1 MPSNR
6 KLVLANP
13 SFKGLLHMIRLYTE
27 DIVSCRIRRLVI
39 IFTREHLMC
48 EATGVLIARL
58 IGELG
63 FVHDKSGPEFTQL
76 TKDIPSGRPTFSLV
90 QLPRDS
96 VFRPVI

>member
-1 MPSNR
+1 
-6 KLVLANP
+6 
-13 SFKGLLHMIRLYTE
+13 
-27 DIVSCRIRRLVI
+27 
-39 IFTREHLMC
+39 MC